1 MKLEEAI
8 EYSKI
13 INEVIEN
20 GKRNSENYMERLC
33 NAVAKTIVEA
43 FENLSIEDINM
54 FRVGYNKA
62 VEEFRTYL
70 KKVIPCEMPQDIW
83 NNSVDDTCN
92 KMLSNYSTEGR
103 TPENIR
109 YIKFSNYHI
118 GLCPSCGGGVN
129 STFSY
134 CCDCGQKLK
143 WKVE

>member
-70 KKVIPCEMPQDIW
+70 KKVIPCEMTQDIW
-83 NNSVDDTCN
+83 NNSVDNTCN
-92 KMLSNYSTEGR
+92 KILSNYSTEGI
-103 TPENIR
+103 TPEDIR
-109 YIKFSNYHI
+109 YIKISNYHI
-118 GLCPSCGGGVN
+118 GICPKCGCGVN
-129 STFSY
+129 SRYSY

-143 WKVE
+143 W